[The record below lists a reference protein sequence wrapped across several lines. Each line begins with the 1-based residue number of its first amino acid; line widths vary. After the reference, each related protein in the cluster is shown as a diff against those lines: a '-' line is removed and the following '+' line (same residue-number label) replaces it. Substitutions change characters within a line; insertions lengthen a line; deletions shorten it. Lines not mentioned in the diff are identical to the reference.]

1 MNCDNRS
8 VSEIRSFLSRLLLV
22 VVFRHNPSDCNW
34 SMLVHVTI
42 CRTFYRCATP
52 SALPATPSG
61 ESVISCVQAR
71 CSLSRVL
78 HGWVHAYNL
87 TIALRISISN
97 LFKHGHLKRCTS
109 VRAEHPVIREEL
121 ELSGSFRTP
130 VPSGSRLSLG
140 EQPSRRRCLCIILP
154 AVGNAF
160 QFAPLQDAL

>member
-8 VSEIRSFLSRLLLV
+8 VSKIRSFLSRLLLV

-34 SMLVHVTI
+34 RTQVPTTA
-42 CRTFYRCATP
+42 CQTFYSRATP

-78 HGWVHAYNL
+78 HSWVHAYNL

-109 VRAEHPVIREEL
+109 VRAEHPVVGEEL
-121 ELSGSFRTP
+121 ELSRSFTTP
-130 VPSGSRLSLG
+130 VPGGSRLSLG

-154 AVGNAF
+154 AVENAF